1 MARLSKKKLLQKVI
15 DALQQGGLKVDYP
28 LISGEH
34 PFQFAVDR
42 QGTKTL
48 VKVYIWNV
56 THGGNT
62 RGDDEYRIQ
71 ITSNVSKFVRVD
83 GGINLVLGWSEE
95 FQVFAAFDIDAHPG
109 ELGASPSF
117 QIDLAALREAGKSGA
132 ALHRKGG
139 NEIAAA
145 IRPDHLA
152 SYAINRNEVH
162 SGSLDHVRSLDD
174 LDFSD
179 LATSAKSPTFGTLQE
194 LANRKTILERL
205 AELEKV
211 VGIAGASPMMGHNG
225 PPPDEA
231 SSSAE
236 AGLNTLIEASAD
248 LKMELSQPAPDLASV
263 GKSASAF
270 QRLARLL
277 KQQIAKAAETLAE
290 KAREHAVEILIA
302 TAVSLGAKAPDAI
315 SAING
320 LLNAIHTWLGSLF

>member
-1 MARLSKKKLLQKVI
+1 MARLSKRNLLQKVI
-15 DALQQGGLKVDYP
+15 DAFQRGGLQVDYP
-28 LISGEH
+28 LISSEH

-42 QGTKTL
+42 QGTKTP

-71 ITSNVSKFVRVD
+71 ITSNVSKFVRVED
-83 GGINLVLGWSEE
+83 GINLVLGWSEE

-117 QIDLAALREAGKSGA
+117 QIDLAALREAGTSGA

-152 SYAINRNEVH
+152 SYAINHHEVH
-162 SGSLDHVRSLDD
+162 AGSLDHVRSLDD
-174 LDFSD
+174 FDFAAFANSR
-179 LATSAKSPTFGTLQE
+179 SPNFGKSEE
-194 LANRKTILERL
+194 LANRRTVLERL
-205 AELEKV
+205 AELEKI
-211 VGIAGASPMMGHNG
+211 VGISSESSMIGHNG
-225 PPPDEA
+225 PPRDEA
-231 SSSAE
+231 GSDAE
-236 AGLNTLIEASAD
+236 AGLNALIGASAD

-277 KQQIAKAAETLAE
+277 KQQIAKAVETLAE

-320 LLNAIHTWLGSLF
+320 LLNAIHTWLSSLF

>member
-15 DALQQGGLKVDYP
+15 DALQQGGLQVDYP

-34 PFQFAVDR
+34 PFQFAVDCR
-42 QGTKTL
+42 GTKTII
-48 VKVYIWNV
+48 KVYIWNV

-71 ITSNVSKFVRVD
+71 ITSNVSRFVPVD
-83 GGINLVLGWSEE
+83 GGISLVLGWSEQ

-117 QIDLAALREAGKSGA
+117 QIDLAALREAGTTGA

-152 SYAINRNEVH
+152 TYAINHYEVH
-162 SGSLDHVRSLDD
+162 TGSLDHVRSLDD
-174 LDFSD
+174 LDFAAFANS
-179 LATSAKSPTFGTLQE
+179 TRSPNFGSSQE

-211 VGIAGASPMMGHNG
+211 VGISSGSSMIGHNG
-225 PPPDEA
+225 PPRDEA
-231 SSSAE
+231 SSEAE
-236 AGLNTLIEASAD
+236 AGLNALIQASAD
-248 LKMELSQPAPDLASV
+248 LKTELSQPAPDLATV
-263 GKSASAF
+263 GKSAGAF

-277 KQQIAKAAETLAE
+277 KQQLAKAAETLAD

-302 TAVSLGAKAPDAI
+302 TAVSLGAKAPDVI

-320 LLNAIHTWLGSLF
+320 LLNALHTWLGSLF